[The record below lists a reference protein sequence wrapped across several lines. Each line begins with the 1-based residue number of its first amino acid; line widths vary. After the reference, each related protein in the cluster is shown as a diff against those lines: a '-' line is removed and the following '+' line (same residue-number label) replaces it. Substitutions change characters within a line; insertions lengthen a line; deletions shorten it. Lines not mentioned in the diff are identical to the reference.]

1 MSRAPG
7 DARFPRQ
14 TIAARAREAAVEFFC
29 APQSPA
35 PLGLFRLLM
44 AGVALFQA
52 ILWFPDWHAFLGADG
67 WVQWEISRALGQEWQ
82 LHLLHLAAILKRVGV
97 SDSQT
102 VTLFYW
108 GYVTSLL
115 ALLIGWHTR
124 IAAFLAWGFH
134 YVIMNT
140 VPVFVYG
147 LDIFLQIALFY
158 LMLMPV
164 AKAYSLDVWQ
174 GRVSSAPTWGVTLSR
189 RVLQIHLCLVYVSA
203 GFEKVQS
210 PEWWTG
216 NVMWR
221 ALVQPDFRQYDFTWL
236 ARFPWLAMLSGW
248 FTMLIESGYF
258 IAMWVPRLR
267 VVWMMGIFVLHLGIA
282 LFMGLGLFG
291 LIMILLSISA
301 FGQEV
306 WNDIRIM
313 RKQGSL
319 IAAHPVAASHGSLDR
334 RQPAPDLVE
343 LE

>member
-7 DARFPRQ
+7 DTRFARQ
-14 TIAARAREAAVEFFC
+14 TIAARAREAVVEFFS

-44 AGVALFQA
+44 AAFALFQA
-52 ILWFPDWHAFLGADG
+52 ILWFADWQAFFGADG

-82 LHLLHLAAILKRVGV
+82 LHLLHIAAILKLAGI
-97 SDSQT
+97 SESQA
-102 VTLFYW
+102 VMLFYW
-108 GYVTSLL
+108 GYIISLL

-124 IAAFLAWGFH
+124 IAAFLACVFH

-140 VPVFVYG
+140 VPIFVYG

-203 GFEKVQS
+203 GFEKVRS

-236 ARFPWLAMLSGW
+236 ARCPWLAMLSSW
-248 FTMLIESGYF
+248 FTMLVESGYF
-258 IAMWVPRLR
+258 IAMWVPRVR
-267 VVWMMGIFVLHLGIA
+267 VAWMMGIVVLHFGIA
-282 LFMGLGLFG
+282 VFLGLGLFG
-291 LIMILLSISA
+291 IIMILLSISA
-301 FGQEV
+301 FGWEV
-306 WNDIRIM
+306 WTDLTISR
-313 RKQGSL
+313 RRGPL
-319 IAAHPVAASHGSLDR
+319 AAAHPA
-334 RQPAPDLVE
+334 
-343 LE
+343 

>member
-1 MSRAPG
+1 M
-7 DARFPRQ
+7 
-14 TIAARAREAAVEFFC
+14 AAF
-29 APQSPA
+29 
-35 PLGLFRLLM
+35 
-44 AGVALFQA
+44 ALFQA
-52 ILWFPDWHAFLGADG
+52 ILWFRDWHAFLGADG

-82 LHLLHLAAILKRVGV
+82 LHLLHIAAILKLVGI

-108 GYVTSLL
+108 GYITSLL

-124 IAAFLAWGFH
+124 IAAFLACGFH

-140 VPVFVYG
+140 VPIFVYG

-203 GFEKVQS
+203 GFEKVRS

-236 ARFPWLAMLSGW
+236 ARYPWLAMLSSW
-248 FTMLIESGYF
+248 FTMLIESGYC
-258 IAMWVPRLR
+258 IALWVPRVR
-267 VVWMMGIFVLHLGIA
+267 VAWMMGIVLLHLGIA
-282 LFMGLGLFG
+282 FFMGLGLFG
-291 LIMILLSISA
+291 IIMILLSISA
-301 FGQEV
+301 FGWEV
-306 WNDIRIM
+306 WTDITISR
-313 RKQGSL
+313 RRGAL
-319 IAAHPVAASHGSLDR
+319 AAAHPGSQSHGALAGG
-334 RQPAPDLVE
+334 QPAPNLFE